1 MYEWDDEQL
10 KIIWG
15 AIDTELKKCKE
26 SYETN
31 REEVFKLWE
40 LLTKEGEILELF
52 DSIPFTFEK
61 KDFEI
66 RIYYNDVTINV
77 VAFLNGYPANGYR
90 YQVKIPKKCSAKKV
104 LENSP
109 ILELVEKCK
118 NDIKEK
124 KWEKLLKIIQESK
137 NN

>member
-1 MYEWDDEQL
+1 M
-10 KIIWG
+10 
-15 AIDTELKKCKE
+15 
-26 SYETN
+26 
-31 REEVFKLWE
+31 
-40 LLTKEGEILELF
+40 ELF
-52 DSIPFTFEK
+52 DSIPYTVEN

-66 RIYYNDVTINV
+66 RIFYDDATINV

-90 YQVKIPKKCSAKKV
+90 YQIKIPKRCDAKKV

-124 KWEKLLKIIQESK
+124 KWEKLLKIIQESI

>member
-1 MYEWDDEQL
+1 M
-10 KIIWG
+10 
-15 AIDTELKKCKE
+15 
-26 SYETN
+26 
-31 REEVFKLWE
+31 
-40 LLTKEGEILELF
+40 ELF
-52 DSIPFTFEK
+52 DSIAYTFEK

-66 RIYYNDVTINV
+66 RIYYDDVTINV
-77 VAFLNGYPANGYR
+77 AAFLNGYPANGYR

-109 ILELVEKCK
+109 IPELVEKCK